1 MKLNKPL
8 SEYTTSGLLFVGRRT
23 DDPQTAAAVLEELRR
38 RQQAR
43 RDRREA
49 PVREE
54 VQRARLDAELE
65 IEGLRSLDQMERR
78 AARRVLYAAMTDRAL
93 DRIELPAGVAGA
105 ETVRTIA
112 RTIDTDTKA
121 LYDDRL
127 RAIRHA
133 ERARNR
139 RQYAQDTTDRRARL
153 RAEKDA
159 RSAKNQR
166 LPIIGEPVRIICGC
180 EYVNGRVLWY
190 RYRPALRL
198 FVLRIETSDGSAVE
212 RTIDHVTPTGN
223 VAAFRYAAEVFAGLA
238 AGESA
243 IVERNKIEAR
253 LGVYREQ
260 LARLDKQVAD
270 YEASDLRREWGDL
283 VATDDDDPETLL
295 QKQE

>member
-49 PVREE
+49 PVRGE

-78 AARRVLYAAMTDRAL
+78 AARRVLYAAMTDQAL
-93 DRIELPAGVAGA
+93 DRIELPAGAAGA

-112 RTIDTDTKA
+112 RTIDTDTKT
-121 LYDDRL
+121 LYDDHL
-127 RAIRHA
+127 RTIRHA

-139 RQYAQDTTDRRARL
+139 QQCRLDTADRRARL
-153 RAEKDA
+153 RAEKDV

-180 EYVNGRVLWY
+180 EYVNGRVLRY

-243 IVERNKIEAR
+243 IVERDKIEAR
-253 LGVYREQ
+253 LGAYREQ

-283 VATDDDDPETLL
+283 VATDDDEDPETLL
-295 QKQE
+295 QKQ

>member
-8 SEYTTSGLLFVGRRT
+8 SEYTISGLLFVGRRT

-112 RTIDTDTKA
+112 RTIDTDTKT
-121 LYDDRL
+121 LYDDHL
-127 RAIRHA
+127 RTIRHA

-180 EYVNGRVLWY
+180 EYVNGRVLRY

-198 FVLRIETSDGSAVE
+198 FALRIETSDGSVVE
-212 RTIDHVTPTGN
+212 RAIDHVTPTGN
-223 VAAFRYAAEVFAGLA
+223 VAAFRHAAEVFAGLA

-243 IVERNKIEAR
+243 IVERDKIEAR
-253 LGVYREQ
+253 FGAYREQ

>member
-8 SEYTTSGLLFVGRRT
+8 SEYTTSGLLFVGRRA

-43 RDRREA
+43 RARWGA
-49 PVREE
+49 PAREE

-65 IEGLRSLDQMERR
+65 IEGLRSLDLLGRR
-78 AARRVLYAAMTDRAL
+78 AARRALYAAMTDRAL
-93 DRIELPAGVAGA
+93 DRIELPAAAAGT

-112 RTIDTDTKA
+112 RTIDADTKT

-127 RAIRHA
+127 RAIRQA

-139 RQYAQDTTDRRARL
+139 QRYEQGAAIF

-159 RSAKNQR
+159 RNAKNQR
-166 LPIIGEPVRIICGC
+166 VPIIGEPVRIIRGG
-180 EYVNGRVLWY
+180 EYVYGRVLRY

-198 FVLRIETSDGSAVE
+198 FVLRIETSDGDVVE

-223 VAAFRYAAEVFAGLA
+223 VATFRYAAEIFAGLA

-243 IVERNKIEAR
+243 IVERDKIAAR
-253 LGVYREQ
+253 IGVYREQ

-270 YEASDLRREWGDL
+270 YETSGLRREWGDL
-283 VATDDDDPETLL
+283 VVADNDEDPETLL
-295 QKQE
+295 QEHER